1 MSDSRETSVGGI
13 GFDGAVART
22 TETLDDARYRAV
34 RGKDRRFDG
43 VFYTGVRTT
52 GIYCRPSCPAITPRR
67 ENVAFYPTAAAAQ
80 AAGFRACRR
89 CRPDLTPG
97 SPEWD
102 VKADVAGR
110 TMRLIADGVVEREG
124 VPGLAARVGYT
135 ARHLGRILTEQLG
148 AGPLAL
154 ARAQRAHTARI
165 LIETT
170 EMGFADIA
178 FAAGFASVRQ
188 FNATIRE
195 VYAASPSDLRG
206 RRRAGSAARPDGV
219 VELSLAVREPFDG
232 EALLEFLAAR
242 AVPGV
247 ESVDNERY
255 RRTLRLAHG
264 WGTVELRPLVD
275 RVECRLQLADLR
287 DLASAVERSRRLLDL
302 DADPVAIAEQ
312 LGEDDHLRP
321 WVLKRPGLR
330 VPGHVDGFEV
340 AVRAIVGQQ
349 VSVAAARTVLG
360 RFVARHGEPMPSA
373 DELTHVFPAAE
384 VVAAID
390 PVELPMPRA
399 RGRALV
405 GLAAEVAEGSLALDR
420 GADRAEVRSAL
431 LELPGVGAWTAD
443 YIALRA
449 LGDPDVF
456 LPTDLGVM
464 HGLARMGIDD
474 VRRAEAWRPW
484 RSYALM
490 HVWSAASEESET
502 R

>member
-1 MSDSRETSVGGI
+1 MDLVNSSTDTVH
-13 GFDGAVART
+13 DV
-22 TETLDDARYRAV
+22 RYRAV

-52 GIYCRPSCPAITPRR
+52 GIYCRPSCPAVTPRR
-67 ENVAFYPTAAAAQ
+67 ENVDFYPTAAAAQ

-110 TMRLIADGVVEREG
+110 AMRLIADGVVEREG

-135 ARHLGRILTEQLG
+135 TRHLGRLLVEQLG

-188 FNATIRE
+188 FNATVRD
-195 VYAASPSDLRG
+195 VYAASPSELRG
-206 RRRAGSAARPDGV
+206 RRKAGTIARPDGV

-232 EALLEFLAAR
+232 QALLEFLAAR
-242 AVPGV
+242 AIPGV
-247 ESVDNERY
+247 ESVQDGRY

-264 WGTVELRPLVD
+264 VGTVELRPLAD
-275 RVECRLQLADLR
+275 RVECRLRLADLR
-287 DLASAVERSRRLLDL
+287 DLGSAVERSRRLLDL

-312 LGEDDHLRP
+312 LGEDDQLRP

-360 RFVARHGEPMPSA
+360 RLVDEHGEALAQEVEPGLVFPSA
-373 DELTHVFPAAE
+373 DT
-384 VVAAID
+384 VAALD
-390 PVELPMPRA
+390 PEALPMPRA
-399 RGRALV
+399 RGRALI
-405 GLAAEVAEGSLALDR
+405 GLAAKVADGTLLLDR

-431 LELPGVGAWTAD
+431 LALHGVGPWTAD

-456 LPTDLGVM
+456 LPTDLGVE
-464 HGLARMGIDD
+464 HGLARMGIDN
-474 VRRAEAWRPW
+474 VRRADAWRPW

-490 HVWSAASEESET
+490 HVWTAASEESEI